1 MTRRGR
7 IIGAGLLLL
16 LVVVM
21 LSACGAQPVAQN
33 WPGLTVGGGRVYV
46 ISGAPQQ
53 VYILDDQTGDEL
65 ATFVPSG
72 EQAGLPYWS
81 PVELGGDLA
90 FVGFAESQSGT
101 AGLYAFDPE
110 TGQEMWNVPADDLI
124 LPAPTY
130 AEGVVYFGDSTG
142 KVYAVDVEGQRVKS
156 GWPFQAEEAIWA
168 SPLVT
173 GGRVYVASMDHSVYA
188 LDAESGQELWRTELG
203 GAMAAKPVVDTSGQT
218 LYVGSFNGR
227 LYALRADSGEKVE
240 GFDFK
245 AENWIWSEVLLAN
258 DQIYVTS
265 LDGRLY
271 ALDPANGNVVPPYP
285 YDSSEVSG
293 TNEQIRASPA
303 EAGGYIIVAAGSGR
317 VIAVDNAQRQWY
329 WPSGIPQSAVYTTPV
344 VSNGWVYV
352 VLMDGQ
358 VQALDSEDGGL
369 QWSFSPPESQ

>member
-1 MTRRGR
+1 LTRRGR
-7 IIGAGLLLL
+7 FVGAGLLLL
-16 LVVVM
+16 LAAV

-53 VYILDDQTGDEL
+53 VYILDAETGDEE
-65 ATFVPSG
+65 AIFVPSG

-110 TGQEMWNVPADDLI
+110 TGQEMWNVPAGDLI

-130 AEGVVYFGDSTG
+130 ADGVVYFGDSTG
-142 KVYAVDVEGQRVKS
+142 KAYAVDVEGQRIKN

-168 SPLVT
+168 SLLVAE
-173 GGRVYVASMDHSVYA
+173 GRVYVASMDHHVYA
-188 LDAESGQELWRTELG
+188 LDAESGQELWRTEVG
-203 GAMAAKPVVDTSGQT
+203 GAMAAQPVLDATGET
-218 LYVGSFNGR
+218 LYVGSFDGR
-227 LYALRADSGEKVE
+227 LYALRTDSGEQIE

-245 AENWIWSEVLLAN
+245 ADNWIWSDVLLAN
-258 DQIYVTS
+258 DQLYVTS

-271 ALDPANGNVVPPYP
+271 ALDPADGSVVSPYP
-285 YDSSEVSG
+285 YDSAELSG
-293 TNEQIRASPA
+293 TNEEIRASPV
-303 EAGGYIIVAAGSGR
+303 EAGGHIIVAAGSGR
-317 VIAVDNAQRQWY
+317 VIAVNNAQRQWY
-329 WPSGIPQSAVYTTPV
+329 WPSGIPQSSVYTTPAI
-344 VSNGWVYV
+344 SNGWVYV

-358 VQALDSEDGGL
+358 VQVLDSEDGGL
-369 QWSFSPPESQ
+369 QWSFSPPQNE